1 MSDTALLSLDAEK
14 AIDRVE
20 WPYLFS
26 VLERFGIGDNFI
38 KWVKVIYKNST
49 AEILTNINISKPT
62 QISKGCRQGCPLS
75 PLLFTLAIE
84 PLAIGVRS
92 HQSFCGITIGMT
104 EHRIS
109 LYTDDV
115 ILFMSN
121 LSKSIPAVLQ
131 LIKTFGDISGYR
143 VNNTKY
149 SILLINSNERRNPV
163 LEVIRFNVV
172 EQFKYLG
179 VQI

>member
-1 MSDTALLSLDAEK
+1 
-14 AIDRVE
+14 
-20 WPYLFS
+20 
-26 VLERFGIGDNFI
+26 
-38 KWVKVIYKNST
+38 
-49 AEILTNINISKPT
+49 
-62 QISKGCRQGCPLS
+62 
-75 PLLFTLAIE
+75 
-84 PLAIGVRS
+84 
-92 HQSFCGITIGMT
+92 MT

-109 LYTDDV
+109 LYADDV

-149 SILLINSNERRNPV
+149 SILLLNSNERRNPV